1 MADEIDLANER
12 AEIER
17 MAAVSMHLS
26 RPKQQGADR
35 CLLCGE
41 PISDYRQA
49 LGAVHCV
56 EHATE
61 IERRRAGYAR

>member
-17 MAAVSMHLS
+17 MAAVSRHIA
-26 RPKQQGADR
+26 RPVREGADR
-35 CLLCGE
+35 CVLCGE
-41 PISDYRQA
+41 PISDYRKA
-49 LGAVHCV
+49 LGSIHCV
-56 EHATE
+56 EHASE

>member
-17 MAAVSMHLS
+17 MAAVSMHLA
-26 RPKQQGADR
+26 RPKQHGAER
-35 CLLCGE
+35 CAICVE

-56 EHATE
+56 EHASE
-61 IERRRAGYAR
+61 IERRRAGYSR

>member
-17 MAAVSMHLS
+17 MAAVSMHAA
-26 RPKQQGADR
+26 RPQRQGLER
-35 CLLCGE
+35 CAICDE
-41 PISDYRQA
+41 PISDFRQA
-49 LGAVHCV
+49 LGAIHCV

-61 IERRRAGYAR
+61 AERRRAGYGR

>member
-17 MAAVSMHLS
+17 MAAISVHMA
-26 RPKQQGADR
+26 RPVRAGLER
-35 CLLCGE
+35 CAICGE
-41 PISDYRQA
+41 PISDFRQA
-49 LGAVHCV
+49 IGAIHCV
-56 EHATE
+56 EHASE

>member
-17 MAAVSMHLS
+17 MAAVSRHAA
-26 RPKQQGADR
+26 RAVREGADR
-35 CLLCGE
+35 CVLCGE

-49 LGAVHCV
+49 LGAIHCV
-56 EHATE
+56 
-61 IERRRAGYAR
+61 